1 MPTKNKVSKSRF
13 ARKVGVISLSSA
25 LLFSLFAV
33 GPFGSK
39 KASADSITANQGQRI
54 VAQYQGTYTT
64 PPTNSDY
71 GNTPD
76 APLLGNGD
84 VGVAIVGNI
93 NAMVMVLGKNE
104 FWSQEERQV
113 KSMARLNIAVPT
125 MAGSSYLTEQ
135 KLGSAQVDGT
145 FALSGNT
152 IKTTSWMQATDT
164 STNLLITKFTYT
176 GSGTRAV
183 SVSMARGNQN
193 TFASSTGA
201 SGDVLYLDVRA
212 DSADTVAGM
221 STVRARL
228 ATRVIGT
235 TGTVSGGTLSFTM
248 NPGGTYTL
256 VTSIVS
262 NKDNGSYQTAAINNV
277 SGKTQTDI
285 DNLKSSH
292 QAWWNAYYG
301 KSFIEI
307 PNKTIERSY
316 YASLYLMGSVSRAG
330 ELAPG
335 LWGNWLARNGDWRG
349 DYHLNYNYEVP
360 FYWTLTNNHV
370 ELAENYDKPVVEWI
384 PKGQALASANGFSGV
399 YYPVGIGPLPNGSG
413 DESLHNQKTNAA
425 FAATNMIMR
434 YYVTQDTTYAN
445 SVYNYLK
452 QVALF
457 WQNYLVWDGSRYD
470 IVNDAQ
476 HEGDAY
482 PQTNGVMSLGLV
494 RYLLQG
500 SIDIST
506 ALNQDATLRSTWQ
519 NLLNNMS
526 PFPTFTRNGQ
536 TVFRYTEVG
545 RDWSG
550 DNSIGIQ
557 HIYPGGQIG
566 LSSDAATLQIAR
578 NMIGQMARWDD
589 GNGSNTFYPA
599 AARVGYDPATILSQL
614 ANHISVRSYNNLHMR
629 LSGGGIETF
638 NTVPATLSEMML
650 QSFQNKLR
658 IFPNWPANTDAKFGD
673 HRAVGAFLVSAEK
686 RNNVAQYVRIIS
698 EKGKTATLVNP
709 WPGQTLRLY
718 RNGSDAGT
726 VSGAEISL
734 TTSANETLMLAPNG
748 AVYSD
753 LLTKMSSP
761 LGGGVSNPSGNLALN
776 KTATA
781 SDVIASN
788 ESANQAVD
796 GIATTKWT
804 SQPPS
809 SVPGDKWL
817 RVDLGSNYDITRW
830 VVKHAGSNGES
841 TTYNTK
847 NFKLQRSSDGNT
859 WTDVDTVANNTAS
872 VTDRNVTSFNARYVR
887 LYITTPVQDNAA
899 YFQTPGDR
907 SNARIYEF
915 EAYGTP
921 GSGGGGTGAPVGQ
934 TISMRAT
941 VNGKLVCA
949 DNGGADPLIAN
960 RDSAGPWEQF
970 AVEDAGGGTIA
981 LKAVANGKYVTA
993 STTANLIAGATTI
1006 GTGQKFV
1013 WVDNGDGTFSLQAS
1027 VNGQYVSAEAAGA
1040 SPLIANRASVGPW
1053 EKFQRA

>member
-1 MPTKNKVSKSRF
+1 MSFVLLLSGIF
-13 ARKVGVISLSSA
+13 AN
-25 LLFSLFAV
+25 
-33 GPFGSK
+33 PFGSN
-39 KASADSITANQGQRI
+39 KASADAVTAAHGQRI
-54 VAQYQGTYTT
+54 VAQYQGTYST

-84 VGVAIVGNI
+84 VGVAIVGNL

-104 FWSQEERQV
+104 FWSQGERQV
-113 KSMARLNIAVPT
+113 KSMARLNISVPS
-125 MAGSSYLTEQ
+125 MAGAGYLAKQ
-135 KLGSAQVDGT
+135 KLASAQVDGT
-145 FALSGNT
+145 FTLSGNMV
-152 IKTTSWMQATDT
+152 KTTSWMQATDT
-164 STNLLITKFTYT
+164 QTNLLMTKFTYT
-176 GSGTRAV
+176 GSGNRAV

-193 TFASSTGA
+193 TFPSSTGS
-201 SGDVLYLDVRA
+201 SGDVLYTDVRA
-212 DSADTVAGM
+212 DNEDTIGGVA
-221 STVRARL
+221 TVRARL

-235 TGTVSGGTLSFTM
+235 TGTISGGALNFTM
-248 NPGGTYTL
+248 TPGGTYTL

-262 NKDNGSYQTAAINNV
+262 NKDNGSYQTAAIGNV
-277 SGKTQTDI
+277 SGKTQTDV
-285 DNLKSSH
+285 DNLKAAH
-292 QAWWNAYYG
+292 QTWWTNYYG
-301 KSFIEI
+301 KSFVEI

-316 YASLYLMGSVSRAG
+316 YASLYLMGSTSRAG

-360 FYWTLTNNHV
+360 FYWTLTNNHT
-370 ELAENYDKPVVEWI
+370 ELADNYDKPVLEWI
-384 PKGQALASANGFSGV
+384 PKGQALASANGYSGV

-413 DESLHNQKTNAA
+413 DEALHNQKTNAA

-434 YYVTQDTTYAN
+434 YYLTQDTTYAN
-445 SVYNYLK
+445 AVYNYLK
-452 QVALF
+452 QTTLF

-500 SIDIST
+500 TIDVSV
-506 ALNQDATLRSTWQ
+506 ALNQDATQRTTWQ
-519 NLLNNMS
+519 NILNNMS

-536 TVFRYTEVG
+536 TVYRYTEVG

-557 HIYPGGQIG
+557 HIYPGGQVG
-566 LSSDAATLQIAR
+566 LSNDATTLQTAR

-614 ANHISVRSYNNLHMR
+614 ASHVSSRSYNNLHMR

-658 IFPNWPANTDAKFGD
+658 IFPNWPANTNAKYGD
-673 HRAVGAFLVSAEK
+673 HRANGAFLVSSERKDNAV
-686 RNNVAQYVRIIS
+686 RYVRIIS

-726 VSGAEISL
+726 VSGAEITL
-734 TTSANETLMLAPNG
+734 TTSANETLLLAPNG
-748 AVYSD
+748 TTHASI
-753 LLTKMSSP
+753 LTMMNEP
-761 LGGGVSNPSGNLALN
+761 LGGGTPPANGNLALS
-776 KTATA
+776 KPATA

-817 RVDLGSNYDITRW
+817 RVDLGANYNINRW
-830 VVKHAGSNGES
+830 VVKHASSNGES
-841 TTYNTK
+841 ATYNTK
-847 NFKLQRSSDGNT
+847 NFKLQRSNDGNT
-859 WTDVDTVANNTAS
+859 WTDVDTVTNNAVA
-872 VTDRNVTSFNARYVR
+872 VTDRNISSVGARYVR
-887 LYITTPVQDNAA
+887 LYITVPVQDNAT
-899 YFQTPGDR
+899 YYQVPGDR
-907 SNARIYEF
+907 SNARIYDF
-915 EAYGTP
+915 EVYGTQ
-921 GSGGGGTGAPVGQ
+921 GSGGGSPGAPIGQ
-934 TISMRAT
+934 TISFAAT
-941 VNGKLVCA
+941 VNGQIVCA
-949 DNGGADPLIAN
+949 DNAGADPLIAN
-960 RDSAGPWEQF
+960 RATAGPWEQF
-970 AVEDAGGGTIA
+970 AVEDAGGGSIA

-993 STTANLIAGATTI
+993 SSTANLIASATTI
-1006 GTGQKFV
+1006 GAGQKFF
-1013 WVDNGDGTFSLQAS
+1013 WVDNSDGTFSLQAA
-1027 VNGQYVSAEAAGA
+1027 VNSQYVCAEASGA
-1040 SPLIANRASVGPW
+1040 SPLIANRPSIGPW
-1053 EKFQRA
+1053 EKFQRI